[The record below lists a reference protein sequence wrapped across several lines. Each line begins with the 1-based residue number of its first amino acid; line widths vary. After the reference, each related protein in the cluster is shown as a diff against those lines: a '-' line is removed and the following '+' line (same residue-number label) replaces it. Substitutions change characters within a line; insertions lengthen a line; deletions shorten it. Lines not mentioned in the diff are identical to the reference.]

1 MLLTIVLAALA
12 AMGLL
17 CIAKWLC
24 AALLDSIE
32 DENVF
37 CVVRLNCDAAQTE
50 QTVKSCLRL
59 QKERSLRG
67 KLLFV
72 DGGLSPEAQ
81 NVTERLL
88 RNRENALLCSESQL
102 NELLKWEREDLGA
115 RTDRR

>member
-1 MLLTIVLAALA
+1 MFLTFVLAVLAAT
-12 AMGLL
+12 GLL

-24 AALLDSIE
+24 AALSDSIE

-37 CVVRLNCDAAQTE
+37 CVVRLCRDAAHTE

-59 QKERSLRG
+59 QREKSLRG

-81 NVTERLL
+81 NVTELLL
-88 RNRENALLCSESQL
+88 RNRGNALLCSENQL
-102 NELLKWEREDLGA
+102 YEILKWEREKLGA
-115 RTDRR
+115 GTDQR